1 MSGETVKVQPVE
13 QVDCTTCDEVARR
26 DEKLI
31 DMLQTAMVALTA
43 VDGFDDWRFRSARVK
58 ASLLEAL
65 RLMQT
70 RTWR

>member
-1 MSGETVKVQPVE
+1 MSGETVKVQPVAE
-13 QVDCTTCDEVARR
+13 TASCATCDEVALR

-43 VDGFDDWRFRSARVK
+43 VDGFDDWRIRSARAK
-58 ASLLEAL
+58 ASLLEAM

-70 RTWR
+70 RTW